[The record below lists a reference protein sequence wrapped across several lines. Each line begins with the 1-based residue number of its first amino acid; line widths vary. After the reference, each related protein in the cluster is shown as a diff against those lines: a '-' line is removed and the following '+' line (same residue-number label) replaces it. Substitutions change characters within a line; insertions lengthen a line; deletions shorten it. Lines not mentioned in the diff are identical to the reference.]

1 LDSARAE
8 SWESVPGELGRK
20 TEYDRGGVVMGLS
33 ANEFRKLA
41 QNCIQEAEAN
51 TDADGKQM
59 LLDIARLYNQ
69 TALHIETGQASTT
82 GGKIVGRLS
91 P

>member
-1 LDSARAE
+1 
-8 SWESVPGELGRK
+8 
-20 TEYDRGGVVMGLS
+20 MGLS

-41 QNCIQEAEAN
+41 QNCVQEAEVN

-69 TALHIETGQASTT
+69 TALHIEARQASTPVQ
-82 GGKIVGRLS
+82 KIADGLS